1 MENTMT
7 DYKDRFFDQL
17 VKTVDRIE
25 HKVDANTELTQQVKT
40 QAENTNGRV
49 NDLEKRADQHE
60 LSISKLTRKPI
71 NPKNLTAWYRDL
83 AVLRILTY
91 LSLALLL
98 LIGAAIKV
106 DIGSLIQ

>member
-1 MENTMT
+1 MDQAMT

-25 HKVDANTELTQQVKT
+25 QKVDKNTILTEQVKT

-49 NDLEKRADQHE
+49 DDLEKRADKHE
-60 LSISKLTRKPI
+60 VDLSKLSRKPI
-71 NPKNLTAWYRDL
+71 NPKNLTVWYRDP

-98 LIGAAIKV
+98 LVGAAIKV
-106 DIGSLIQ
+106 DIGRFIQ